1 MRAFVGVASR
11 RFGLLVLGGAL
22 FAEGVAFFVS
32 PFFQKPKNYTRT
44 ITVLLLDQGDEI
56 VVGLRR
62 CYSEQYCVRLHDFSF
77 TVVFYRRGHS
87 SVNLQLARRSRSACP
102 PGPTSTYDLPT

>member
-44 ITVLLLDQGDEI
+44 ITVLLLDQVMRLLWASGDAI
-56 VVGLRR
+56 
-62 CYSEQYCVRLHDFSF
+62 Q
-77 TVVFYRRGHS
+77 S
-87 SVNLQLARRSRSACP
+87 SIA
-102 PGPTSTYDLPT
+102 